1 MDYMNDVWLR
11 AFVRNKIDGFCIF
24 QLEDGIPEW
33 EKMAFQSSIGL
44 ERRGLVPE
52 YKCYKAV
59 YSDVLLGGKDTMDV
73 LEEIYMDFNIH
84 SPSNF
89 RGHSLSVSDIVAIKR
104 NGVVRCFYVDSVGF
118 TALPDFWPGDEA
130 VLEAAKEAYGSWAW
144 HLTGPMKQREGD
156 IFLRKTYQM
165 ANGSNRYDYAI
176 YSGQHQL
183 YDRGHLN
190 DSNLAPYDACEKIMR
205 MYHLNGMTAIA
216 VNPDAVLMA
225 AGE

>member
-1 MDYMNDVWLR
+1 MAYMNDVWLR
-11 AFVRNKIDGFCIF
+11 SFVRNKADAFCIF
-24 QLEDGIPEW
+24 QLIDDTPEW
-33 EKMAFQSSIGL
+33 EKMAFMSSISL
-44 ERRGLVPE
+44 ERRGYTVE
-52 YKCYKAV
+52 FKNYKAV
-59 YSDVLLGGKDTMDV
+59 YSDMLLEGKDTMDV
-73 LEEIYMDFNIH
+73 LEDIFMDFNVH
-84 SPSNF
+84 RPYNF
-89 RGHSLSVSDIVAIKR
+89 RAYSLSVSDIVAIKR

-176 YSGQHQL
+176 YNSQHEL
-183 YDRGHLN
+183 YDRGHLD

-205 MYHLNGMTAIA
+205 MYHLNGMTAVA